1 VPNYSFDND
10 PGYWQFPERFRAMVE
25 FAPEIGVRGAFYPM
39 GEDSDDVPMA
49 VIMDM
54 EPGYVIGRHSHP
66 CERFEVIARGTLDI
80 EGRTYVAGDVLT
92 AKPYEFYG
100 PKTAG
105 PDGCMTIEIF
115 SKATGAYTRIAEGPD
130 GEAIPANLLTGVRE
144 ALHENGV
151 PKKLR
156 SVPKEQRFA
165 PNSTG

>member
-1 VPNYSFDND
+1 
-10 PGYWQFPERFRAMVE
+10 
-25 FAPEIGVRGAFYPM
+25 
-39 GEDSDDVPMA
+39 
-49 VIMDM
+49 
-54 EPGYVIGRHSHP
+54 
-66 CERFEVIARGTLDI
+66 
-80 EGRTYVAGDVLT
+80 
-92 AKPYEFYG
+92 
-100 PKTAG
+100 
-105 PDGCMTIEIF
+105 MTIEIF